1 MFFFSGL
8 FGDVEQISHFDS
20 YHPVGSTGE
29 IIFLGAVVEIGEAIV
44 IASFYLEMAD
54 FGAQFYTE
62 AGRYTIIELV
72 FHIHVMLFGGKV
84 GIVFPRTALCCSAFA
99 AAVSAAP
106 VTTQGTGVGKH
117 GDVTV
122 AVTFDSGKIKD
133 IKIVKQQENPV
144 LAAKVFTDL
153 KQHVIDTNSVQLD
166 AISGATFS
174 SKGFLDAVADAAKK
188 AGVTLSKA
196 DKKAIKKAVKA
207 LPKESSY
214 DVVVI
219 GAGGAGF
226 SAAIEAKNAGANVVL
241 LEKMPAVGGNSL
253 ISGAEMNAA
262 KNWVQPKLGINDDS
276 PELHAEDTYKGGDM
290 KGDMNVIKVM
300 THNALDAAKWCRDY
314 LGVRFEDDN
323 LFFFGGHSRK
333 RALIPVGHTGT
344 EFITKFQAKA
354 DELGIPVITN
364 MKAEELIKDKSG
376 RVVGVKATMNGASYT
391 FNAKGGVVL
400 ATGGFGANPE
410 MVKKYNPKI
419 DERFKTTDA
428 PGTTGEALYM
438 AERAGAQLVNMGYI
452 QTYPICDP
460 ISGVIELIA
469 DARFDGAIMLNQEGK
484 RFVEELQ
491 RRDVL
496 SEAIL
501 KQTGGYCWVL
511 WNDKIGSISNTV
523 KEHPTEYEAFTK
535 QGIMATCD
543 DLKCVADFTKIPFD
557 SLKGTVNRVSS
568 MTGKG
573 NDKDFNHRSGLV
585 DMTQGKYYVIKAVPS
600 VHHTMGGVRINEK
613 AQALTA
619 EGKAIPGL
627 WAAGEVT
634 GVTHGTNRLGGNAY
648 TDIIVF
654 GRIAGKAA
662 AEAAK

>member
-1 MFFFSGL
+1 MKSTMIKSAVAMVFA
-8 FGDVEQISHFDS
+8 
-20 YHPVGSTGE
+20 VG
-29 IIFLGAVVEIGEAIV
+29 
-44 IASFYLEMAD
+44 
-54 FGAQFYTE
+54 
-62 AGRYTIIELV
+62 
-72 FHIHVMLFGGKV
+72 
-84 GIVFPRTALCCSAFA
+84 FA
-99 AAVSAAP
+99 AASMAAP
-106 VTTQGTGVGKH
+106 VTAEGTGVGKH
-117 GDVTV
+117 GDITV
-122 AVTFDSGKIKD
+122 AVTFDAGKIQD
-133 IKIVKQQENPV
+133 IKIVKNAENPI
-144 LAAKVFTDL
+144 LAKKVFTDL
-153 KQHVIDTNSVQLD
+153 KDQVVALSSTDVDLV
-166 AISGATFS
+166 SGATFS
-174 SKGFLDAVADAAKK
+174 AKGFIDAVNDAAKK
-188 AGVTLSKA
+188 AGVTLAKA
-196 DKKAIKKAVKA
+196 DKKALKKAA
-207 LPKESSY
+207 RELPKTSNY

-226 SAAIEAKNAGANVVL
+226 SAAITARNAGANVVL

-253 ISGAEMNAA
+253 ISGAEMNVA

-276 PELHAEDTYKGGDM
+276 PELHAQDTFKGGDG
-290 KGDMNVIKVM
+290 KGDMKVINVM
-300 THNALDAAKWCRDY
+300 THQALDAAKWCRDY

-344 EFITKFQAKA
+344 EFIAKFQAKA

-364 MKAEELIKDKSG
+364 MKAEELIKNKDG
-376 RVVGVKATMNGASYT
+376 RVVGVKATMDGSEYT

-460 ISGVIELIA
+460 LSGAIELIA

-501 KQTGGYCWVL
+501 NQTGQYCWVL
-511 WNDKIGSISNTV
+511 WNDNIGKISNTV
-523 KEHPTEYEAFTK
+523 KAHANEYEAFTK
-535 QGIMATCD
+535 QGIMTTCD
-543 DLKCVADFTKIPFD
+543 DLKCIADFTKIPFD
-557 SLKGTVNRVSS
+557 QLRKTVKRVSD
-568 MTGKG
+568 MAGKG

-585 DMTQGKYYVIKAVPS
+585 DMQQGKYYVIKAVPS
-600 VHHTMGGVRINEK
+600 THHTMGGVRINEK
-613 AQALTA
+613 AEALTA
-619 EGKAIPGL
+619 EGKVIPGL

-654 GRIAGKAA
+654 GRIAGEAAAKAA
-662 AEAAK
+662 K

>member
-1 MFFFSGL
+1 MK
-8 FGDVEQISHFDS
+8 
-20 YHPVGSTGE
+20 STM
-29 IIFLGAVVEIGEAIV
+29 IKSAVAMVFA
-44 IASFYLEMAD
+44 
-54 FGAQFYTE
+54 
-62 AGRYTIIELV
+62 AG
-72 FHIHVMLFGGKV
+72 
-84 GIVFPRTALCCSAFA
+84 FA
-99 AAVSAAP
+99 AASMAAP
-106 VTTQGTGVGKH
+106 VTAEGTGVGKH
-117 GDVTV
+117 GDITV
-122 AVTFDSGKIKD
+122 AVTFDAGKILD
-133 IKIVKQQENPV
+133 IKIVKNAENPI
-144 LAAKVFTDL
+144 LAKKVFTDL
-153 KQHVIDTNSVQLD
+153 KDQVVALSSTDVDLV
-166 AISGATFS
+166 SGATFS
-174 SKGFLDAVADAAKK
+174 AKGFIDAVNDAAKK
-188 AGVTLSKA
+188 AGVTLAKA
-196 DKKAIKKAVKA
+196 DKKALKKAARK
-207 LPKESSY
+207 LPKTSNY

-226 SAAIEAKNAGANVVL
+226 SAAITAKNAGANVVL

-253 ISGAEMNAA
+253 ISGAEMNVA

-276 PELHAEDTYKGGDM
+276 PELHAQDTFKGGDG
-290 KGDMNVIKVM
+290 KGDMKVINVM
-300 THNALDAAKWCRDY
+300 THHALDAAKWCRDY

-344 EFITKFQAKA
+344 EFIAKFQAKA

-364 MKAEELIKDKSG
+364 MKAEELIKNKDG
-376 RVVGVKATMNGASYT
+376 RVVGVKATMDGSEYT

-438 AERAGAQLVNMGYI
+438 AERAGAELVNMGYI

-460 ISGVIELIA
+460 ISGAIELIA

-501 KQTGGYCWVL
+501 NQTGQYCWVL
-511 WNDKIGSISNTV
+511 WNDNIGKISNTV
-523 KEHPTEYEAFTK
+523 KAHANEYEAFTK
-535 QGIMATCD
+535 QGIMTTCD
-543 DLKCVADFTKIPFD
+543 DLKCIADFTKIPFD
-557 SLKGTVNRVSS
+557 QLQKTVKRVSD
-568 MTGKG
+568 MAGKG
-573 NDKDFNHRSGLV
+573 NDKDFNHRAGLM
-585 DMTQGKYYVIKAVPS
+585 DMQQGKYYVIKAVPS
-600 VHHTMGGVRINEK
+600 THHTMGGVRINEK
-613 AQALTA
+613 AEALTA
-619 EGKAIPGL
+619 EGKVIPGL

-654 GRIAGKAA
+654 GRIAGEAAAKAA
-662 AEAAK
+662 K

>member
-1 MFFFSGL
+1 MHFSRALIAGL
-8 FGDVEQISHFDS
+8 V
-20 YHPVGSTGE
+20 
-29 IIFLGAVVEIGEAIV
+29 
-44 IASFYLEMAD
+44 
-54 FGAQFYTE
+54 
-62 AGRYTIIELV
+62 
-72 FHIHVMLFGGKV
+72 
-84 GIVFPRTALCCSAFA
+84 CSVFA

-196 DKKAIKKAVKA
+196 DKKAIKKVVKT
-207 LPKESSY
+207 LPKESTY

-333 RALIPVGHTGT
+333 RALSPVGHTGT

>member
-1 MFFFSGL
+1 MK
-8 FGDVEQISHFDS
+8 
-20 YHPVGSTGE
+20 STM
-29 IIFLGAVVEIGEAIV
+29 IKSAVTMVFA
-44 IASFYLEMAD
+44 
-54 FGAQFYTE
+54 
-62 AGRYTIIELV
+62 AG
-72 FHIHVMLFGGKV
+72 
-84 GIVFPRTALCCSAFA
+84 FA
-99 AAVSAAP
+99 AASMAAP
-106 VTTQGTGVGKH
+106 VTAQGTGVGKH
-117 GDVTV
+117 GDITV
-122 AVTFDSGKIKD
+122 AVTFDAGKIQD
-133 IKIVKQQENPV
+133 IKIVKNAENPI
-144 LAAKVFTDL
+144 LAKKVFTDL
-153 KQHVIDTNSVQLD
+153 KDQVVALSSTDVDLV
-166 AISGATFS
+166 SGATFS
-174 SKGFLDAVADAAKK
+174 AKGFIDAVNDAAKK
-188 AGVTLSKA
+188 AGVTLAKA
-196 DKKAIKKAVKA
+196 DKKALKKAA
-207 LPKESSY
+207 RELPKTSNY

-226 SAAIEAKNAGANVVL
+226 SAAITAKNAGANVVL

-276 PELHAEDTYKGGDM
+276 PELHAQDTFKGGDG
-290 KGDMNVIKVM
+290 KGDMKVINVM
-300 THNALDAAKWCRDY
+300 THEALDAAKWCRDY

-344 EFITKFQAKA
+344 EFIAKFQAKA

-364 MKAEELIKDKSG
+364 MKAEELIKDKDG
-376 RVVGVKATMNGASYT
+376 RVVGVKATMDGSEYT

-428 PGTTGEALYM
+428 PGSTGEALYM

-460 ISGVIELIA
+460 ISGAIELIA

-501 KQTGGYCWVL
+501 NQTGRYCWVL
-511 WNDKIGSISNTV
+511 WNDNIGKISNTV
-523 KEHPTEYEAFTK
+523 KAHANEYEAFTK
-535 QGIMATCD
+535 QGVMATCD
-543 DLKCVADFTKIPFD
+543 DLKCIADFTKIPFD
-557 SLKGTVNRVSS
+557 QLQKTVKRVSD
-568 MTGKG
+568 MAGKG
-573 NDKDFNHRSGLV
+573 NDKDFNHRAGLM
-585 DMTQGKYYVIKAVPS
+585 DMQQGKYYVIKAVPS
-600 VHHTMGGVRINEK
+600 THHTMGGVRINEK
-613 AQALTA
+613 AEALTA

-654 GRIAGKAA
+654 GRIAGEAAAKAA
-662 AEAAK
+662 K

>member
-1 MFFFSGL
+1 MHFSRALIAGL
-8 FGDVEQISHFDS
+8 V
-20 YHPVGSTGE
+20 
-29 IIFLGAVVEIGEAIV
+29 
-44 IASFYLEMAD
+44 
-54 FGAQFYTE
+54 
-62 AGRYTIIELV
+62 
-72 FHIHVMLFGGKV
+72 
-84 GIVFPRTALCCSAFA
+84 CSVFA

-196 DKKAIKKAVKA
+196 DKKAIKKVVKT
-207 LPKESSY
+207 LPKESTY

-613 AQALTA
+613 AQALTD

>member
-1 MFFFSGL
+1 
-8 FGDVEQISHFDS
+8 
-20 YHPVGSTGE
+20 
-29 IIFLGAVVEIGEAIV
+29 
-44 IASFYLEMAD
+44 
-54 FGAQFYTE
+54 
-62 AGRYTIIELV
+62 
-72 FHIHVMLFGGKV
+72 MLF
-84 GIVFPRTALCCSAFA
+84 RQTLLA
-99 AAVSAAP
+99 AAVGLMSAAAVAAP

-117 GDVTV
+117 GDMTV
-122 AVTFDSGKIKD
+122 AVTFDNGRIQA
-133 IKIVKQQENPV
+133 IEIVKEAENPV
-144 LAAKVFTDL
+144 LAKKVYTDL
-153 KQHVIDTNSVQLD
+153 KAAVIASNSADLD

-174 SKGFLDAVADAAKK
+174 SKGFLDAVKDAAKK

-196 DKKAIKKAVKA
+196 DAKAIKKVVKNIPAV
-207 LPKESSY
+207 SNY

-262 KNWVQPKLGINDDS
+262 RNWVQPKLGILDDS
-276 PELHAEDTYKGGDM
+276 AERHAADTFMGGDKKGDM
-290 KGDMNVIKVM
+290 KVINVM
-300 THNALDAAKWCRDY
+300 TANALDAAKWCRDY

-344 EFITKFQAKA
+344 EFIAKFQAKA
-354 DELGIPVITN
+354 DELGIPVITD
-364 MKAEELIKDKSG
+364 MKAEELIKDKTG
-376 RVVGVKATMNGASYT
+376 RVVGVKATSHGATYT

-400 ATGGFGANPE
+400 ATGGFGANKA

-438 AERAGAQLVNMGYI
+438 AKRAGAQLVNMGYI

-469 DARFDGAIMLNQEGK
+469 DSRFDGAIMLNQEGK
-484 RFVEELQ
+484 RFVEELE

-501 KQTGGYCWVL
+501 KQTGNYCWVL
-511 WNDKIGSISNTV
+511 WNDNIGKISNTV

-535 QGIMATCD
+535 QGIMATCP
-543 DLKCVADFTKIPFD
+543 DLKCIADFTKMP
-557 SLKGTVNRVSS
+557 LKQLESTVKRVSS
-568 MTGKG
+568 MAGKG
-573 NDKDFNHRSGLV
+573 NDKDFHHRGGLM
-585 DMTQGKYYVIKAVPS
+585 DMSEGQYYVIKAVPS
-600 VHHTMGGVRINEK
+600 THHTMGGVRINEK

-619 EGKAIPGL
+619 KGQVIPGL

-654 GRIAGKAA
+654 GRIAGEAA
-662 AEAAK
+662 AFEAAARSAK

>member
-1 MFFFSGL
+1 MQFSRALIAGL
-8 FGDVEQISHFDS
+8 
-20 YHPVGSTGE
+20 
-29 IIFLGAVVEIGEAIV
+29 A
-44 IASFYLEMAD
+44 
-54 FGAQFYTE
+54 
-62 AGRYTIIELV
+62 
-72 FHIHVMLFGGKV
+72 
-84 GIVFPRTALCCSAFA
+84 CSAFA

-619 EGKAIPGL
+619 EGKVIPGL

>member
-1 MFFFSGL
+1 MQFSRALIAGL
-8 FGDVEQISHFDS
+8 V
-20 YHPVGSTGE
+20 
-29 IIFLGAVVEIGEAIV
+29 
-44 IASFYLEMAD
+44 
-54 FGAQFYTE
+54 
-62 AGRYTIIELV
+62 
-72 FHIHVMLFGGKV
+72 
-84 GIVFPRTALCCSAFA
+84 CSAFA

-262 KNWVQPKLGINDDS
+262 KNWVQPQLGINDDS

>member
-1 MFFFSGL
+1 MKSTMIKSAVAMVFA
-8 FGDVEQISHFDS
+8 
-20 YHPVGSTGE
+20 VG
-29 IIFLGAVVEIGEAIV
+29 
-44 IASFYLEMAD
+44 
-54 FGAQFYTE
+54 
-62 AGRYTIIELV
+62 
-72 FHIHVMLFGGKV
+72 
-84 GIVFPRTALCCSAFA
+84 FA
-99 AAVSAAP
+99 AASMAAP
-106 VTTQGTGVGKH
+106 VTAEGTGVGKH
-117 GDVTV
+117 GDITV
-122 AVTFDSGKIKD
+122 AVTFDAGKIQD
-133 IKIVKQQENPV
+133 IKIVKNAENPI
-144 LAAKVFTDL
+144 LAKKVFTDL
-153 KQHVIDTNSVQLD
+153 KDQVVALSSTDVDL
-166 AISGATFS
+166 ISGATFS
-174 SKGFLDAVADAAKK
+174 AKGFIDAVNDAAKK
-188 AGVTLSKA
+188 AGVTLAKA
-196 DKKAIKKAVKA
+196 DKKALKKAA
-207 LPKESSY
+207 RELPKTSNY

-226 SAAIEAKNAGANVVL
+226 SAAITARNAGANVVL

-253 ISGAEMNAA
+253 ISGAEMNVA

-276 PELHAEDTYKGGDM
+276 PELHAQDTFKGGDG
-290 KGDMNVIKVM
+290 KGDMKVINVM
-300 THNALDAAKWCRDY
+300 THEALDAAKWCRDY

-344 EFITKFQAKA
+344 EFIAKFQAKA

-364 MKAEELIKDKSG
+364 MKAEELIKDKDG
-376 RVVGVKATMNGASYT
+376 RVVGVKATMDGSEYT

-460 ISGVIELIA
+460 LSGAIELIA

-501 KQTGGYCWVL
+501 NQTGQYCWVL
-511 WNDKIGSISNTV
+511 WNDNIGKISNTV
-523 KEHPTEYEAFTK
+523 KAHANEYEAFTK
-535 QGIMATCD
+535 QGIMTTCD
-543 DLKCVADFTKIPFD
+543 DLKCIADFTKIPFD
-557 SLKGTVNRVSS
+557 QLRKTVKRVSD
-568 MTGKG
+568 MAGKG

-585 DMTQGKYYVIKAVPS
+585 DMQQGKYYVIKAVPS
-600 VHHTMGGVRINEK
+600 THHTMGGVRINEK
-613 AQALTA
+613 AEALTA
-619 EGKAIPGL
+619 EGKVIPGL

-654 GRIAGKAA
+654 GRIAGEAAAKAA
-662 AEAAK
+662 K

>member
-1 MFFFSGL
+1 MKSTMIKSAVAMVFA
-8 FGDVEQISHFDS
+8 
-20 YHPVGSTGE
+20 VG
-29 IIFLGAVVEIGEAIV
+29 
-44 IASFYLEMAD
+44 
-54 FGAQFYTE
+54 
-62 AGRYTIIELV
+62 
-72 FHIHVMLFGGKV
+72 
-84 GIVFPRTALCCSAFA
+84 FA
-99 AAVSAAP
+99 AASMAAP
-106 VTTQGTGVGKH
+106 VTAEGTGVGKH
-117 GDVTV
+117 GDITV
-122 AVTFDSGKIKD
+122 AVTFDAGKIQD
-133 IKIVKQQENPV
+133 IKIVKNAENPI
-144 LAAKVFTDL
+144 LAKKVFTDL
-153 KQHVIDTNSVQLD
+153 KDQVVALSSTDVDLV
-166 AISGATFS
+166 SGATFS
-174 SKGFLDAVADAAKK
+174 AKGFIDAVNDAAKK
-188 AGVTLSKA
+188 AGVTLAKA
-196 DKKAIKKAVKA
+196 DKKALKKAA
-207 LPKESSY
+207 RELPKTSNY

-226 SAAIEAKNAGANVVL
+226 SAAITAKNAGANVVL

-253 ISGAEMNAA
+253 ISGAEMNVA

-276 PELHAEDTYKGGDM
+276 PELHAQDTFKGGDG
-290 KGDMNVIKVM
+290 KGDMKVINVM
-300 THNALDAAKWCRDY
+300 THEALDAAKWCRDY

-344 EFITKFQAKA
+344 EFIAKFQAKA

-364 MKAEELIKDKSG
+364 MKAEELIKNKDG
-376 RVVGVKATMNGASYT
+376 RVVGVKATMDGSEYT

-428 PGTTGEALYM
+428 PGSTGEALYM
-438 AERAGAQLVNMGYI
+438 AERAGAELVNMGYI

-460 ISGVIELIA
+460 LSGAIELIA

-501 KQTGGYCWVL
+501 NQTGRYCWVL

-523 KEHPTEYEAFTK
+523 KAHANEYEAFTK
-535 QGIMATCD
+535 QGIMTTCD
-543 DLKCVADFTKIPFD
+543 DLKCIADFTKIPFD
-557 SLKGTVNRVSS
+557 QLQKTVKRVSD
-568 MTGKG
+568 MAGKG
-573 NDKDFNHRSGLV
+573 NDKDFNHRAGLM
-585 DMTQGKYYVIKAVPS
+585 DMQQGKYYVIKAVPS
-600 VHHTMGGVRINEK
+600 THHTMGGVRINEK
-613 AQALTA
+613 AEALTA
-619 EGKAIPGL
+619 EGKVIPGL

-654 GRIAGKAA
+654 GRIAGEAAAKAA
-662 AEAAK
+662 K

>member
-1 MFFFSGL
+1 MK
-8 FGDVEQISHFDS
+8 
-20 YHPVGSTGE
+20 STM
-29 IIFLGAVVEIGEAIV
+29 IKSAVAMVFA
-44 IASFYLEMAD
+44 
-54 FGAQFYTE
+54 
-62 AGRYTIIELV
+62 AG
-72 FHIHVMLFGGKV
+72 
-84 GIVFPRTALCCSAFA
+84 FA
-99 AAVSAAP
+99 AASMAAP
-106 VTTQGTGVGKH
+106 VTAEGTGVGKH
-117 GDVTV
+117 GDITV
-122 AVTFDSGKIKD
+122 AVTFDAGKIQD
-133 IKIVKQQENPV
+133 IKIVKNAENPI
-144 LAAKVFTDL
+144 LAKKVFTDL
-153 KQHVIDTNSVQLD
+153 KDQVVALSSTDVDLV
-166 AISGATFS
+166 SGATFS
-174 SKGFLDAVADAAKK
+174 AKGFIDAVNDAAKK
-188 AGVTLSKA
+188 AGVTLAKA
-196 DKKAIKKAVKA
+196 DKKALKKAA
-207 LPKESSY
+207 RELPKTSNY

-226 SAAIEAKNAGANVVL
+226 SAAITAKNAGANVVL

-253 ISGAEMNAA
+253 ISGAEMNVA

-276 PELHAEDTYKGGDM
+276 PELHAQDTFKGGDG
-290 KGDMNVIKVM
+290 KGDMKVINVM
-300 THNALDAAKWCRDY
+300 THEALDAAKWCRDY

-344 EFITKFQAKA
+344 EFIAKFQAKA

-364 MKAEELIKDKSG
+364 MKAEELIKDKDG
-376 RVVGVKATMNGASYT
+376 RVVGVKATMDGSEYT

-428 PGTTGEALYM
+428 PGSTGEALYM
-438 AERAGAQLVNMGYI
+438 AERAGAELVNMGYI

-460 ISGVIELIA
+460 ISGAIELIA

-501 KQTGGYCWVL
+501 NQTGRYCWVL

-523 KEHPTEYEAFTK
+523 KAHANEYEAFTK
-535 QGIMATCD
+535 QGVMTTCD
-543 DLKCVADFTKIPFD
+543 DLKCIADFTKIPFD
-557 SLKGTVNRVSS
+557 QLQKTVKRVSD
-568 MTGKG
+568 MAGKG

-585 DMTQGKYYVIKAVPS
+585 DMQQGKYYVIKAVPS
-600 VHHTMGGVRINEK
+600 THHTMGGVRINEK
-613 AQALTA
+613 AEALTA
-619 EGKAIPGL
+619 EGKVIPGL

-654 GRIAGKAA
+654 GRIAGEAAAKAA
-662 AEAAK
+662 K

>member
-1 MFFFSGL
+1 MFKKTLLSAAALLAAGTL
-8 FGDVEQISHFDS
+8 S
-20 YHPVGSTGE
+20 
-29 IIFLGAVVEIGEAIV
+29 
-44 IASFYLEMAD
+44 AS
-54 FGAQFYTE
+54 
-62 AGRYTIIELV
+62 V
-72 FHIHVMLFGGKV
+72 
-84 GIVFPRTALCCSAFA
+84 FA
-99 AAVSAAP
+99 AP
-106 VTTQGTGVGKH
+106 TTVEGTGVGKH
-117 GDVTV
+117 GDITV
-122 AVTFDSGKIKD
+122 AVTFDAGKIQD
-133 IKIVKQQENPV
+133 IKIVKNAENPI
-144 LAAKVFTDL
+144 LAKKVFTDL
-153 KQHVIDTNSVQLD
+153 KDQVVALSSTDVDLV
-166 AISGATFS
+166 SGATFS
-174 SKGFLDAVADAAKK
+174 AKGFIDAVNDAAKK
-188 AGVTLSKA
+188 AGVTLAKA
-196 DKKAIKKAVKA
+196 DKKALKKAA
-207 LPKESSY
+207 RELPKTSNY

-226 SAAIEAKNAGANVVL
+226 SAAITARNAGANVVL

-253 ISGAEMNAA
+253 ISGAEMNVA

-276 PELHAEDTYKGGDM
+276 PELHAQDTFKGGDG
-290 KGDMNVIKVM
+290 KGDMKVINVM
-300 THNALDAAKWCRDY
+300 THQALDAAKWCRDY

-344 EFITKFQAKA
+344 EFIAKFQAKA

-364 MKAEELIKDKSG
+364 MKAEELIKNKDG
-376 RVVGVKATMNGASYT
+376 RVVGVKATMDGSEYT

-428 PGTTGEALYM
+428 PGSTGEALYM
-438 AERAGAQLVNMGYI
+438 AERAGAELVNMGYI

-460 ISGVIELIA
+460 LSGAIELIA

-501 KQTGGYCWVL
+501 NQTGQYCWVL
-511 WNDKIGSISNTV
+511 WNDNIGKISNTV
-523 KEHPTEYEAFTK
+523 KAHANEYEAFTK
-535 QGIMATCD
+535 QGVMATCD
-543 DLKCVADFTKIPFD
+543 DLKCIADFTKIPFD
-557 SLKGTVNRVSS
+557 QLQKTVKRVSD
-568 MTGKG
+568 MAGKG
-573 NDKDFNHRSGLV
+573 NDKDFNHRAGLM
-585 DMTQGKYYVIKAVPS
+585 DMQQGKYYVIKAVPS
-600 VHHTMGGVRINEK
+600 THHTMGGVRINEK
-613 AQALTA
+613 AEALTA
-619 EGKAIPGL
+619 EGKVIPGL

-654 GRIAGKAA
+654 GRIAGEAAAKAA
-662 AEAAK
+662 K

>member
-1 MFFFSGL
+1 MK
-8 FGDVEQISHFDS
+8 
-20 YHPVGSTGE
+20 STM
-29 IIFLGAVVEIGEAIV
+29 IKSAVAMVFA
-44 IASFYLEMAD
+44 
-54 FGAQFYTE
+54 
-62 AGRYTIIELV
+62 AG
-72 FHIHVMLFGGKV
+72 
-84 GIVFPRTALCCSAFA
+84 FA
-99 AAVSAAP
+99 AASMASP
-106 VTTQGTGVGKH
+106 VTAEGTGVGKH
-117 GDVTV
+117 GDITV
-122 AVTFDSGKIKD
+122 AVTFDAGKIQD
-133 IKIVKQQENPV
+133 IKIVKNAENPI
-144 LAAKVFTDL
+144 LAKKVFTDL
-153 KQHVIDTNSVQLD
+153 KDQVVALSSTDVDL
-166 AISGATFS
+166 ISGATFS
-174 SKGFLDAVADAAKK
+174 AKGFIDAVNDAAKK
-188 AGVTLSKA
+188 AGVTLAKA
-196 DKKAIKKAVKA
+196 DKKALKKAA
-207 LPKESSY
+207 RELPKTSNY

-226 SAAIEAKNAGANVVL
+226 SAAITARNAGANVVL

-253 ISGAEMNAA
+253 ISGAEMNVAR
-262 KNWVQPKLGINDDS
+262 NWVQPKLGINDDS
-276 PELHAEDTYKGGDM
+276 PELHAQDTFKGGDG
-290 KGDMNVIKVM
+290 KGDMKVINVM
-300 THNALDAAKWCRDY
+300 THEALDAAKWCRDY

-344 EFITKFQAKA
+344 EFIAKFQAKA

-364 MKAEELIKDKSG
+364 MKAEELIKDKDG
-376 RVVGVKATMNGASYT
+376 RVVGVKATMDGSEYT

-460 ISGVIELIA
+460 LSGAIELIA

-501 KQTGGYCWVL
+501 NQTGRYCWVL

-523 KEHPTEYEAFTK
+523 KAHANEYEAFTK
-535 QGIMATCD
+535 QGIMTTCD
-543 DLKCVADFTKIPFD
+543 DLKCIADFTKIPFD
-557 SLKGTVNRVSS
+557 QLQKTVKRVSD
-568 MTGKG
+568 MAGKG

-585 DMTQGKYYVIKAVPS
+585 DMQQGKYYVIKAVPS
-600 VHHTMGGVRINEK
+600 THHTMGGVRINEK
-613 AQALTA
+613 AEALTA
-619 EGKAIPGL
+619 EGKVIPGL

-654 GRIAGKAA
+654 GRIAGEAAAKAA
-662 AEAAK
+662 K

>member
-1 MFFFSGL
+1 
-8 FGDVEQISHFDS
+8 
-20 YHPVGSTGE
+20 
-29 IIFLGAVVEIGEAIV
+29 
-44 IASFYLEMAD
+44 
-54 FGAQFYTE
+54 
-62 AGRYTIIELV
+62 
-72 FHIHVMLFGGKV
+72 MLFRQTLLAATV
-84 GIVFPRTALCCSAFA
+84 GLMSA
-99 AAVSAAP
+99 AAVAAP

-117 GDVTV
+117 GDMTV
-122 AVTFDSGKIKD
+122 AVTFDNGRIQA
-133 IKIVKQQENPV
+133 IEIVKEAENPV
-144 LAAKVFTDL
+144 LAKKVYTDL
-153 KQHVIDTNSVQLD
+153 KAVVIASNSADLD

-174 SKGFLDAVADAAKK
+174 SKGFLDAVKDAAKK

-196 DKKAIKKAVKA
+196 DAKAIKKVVKNIPAV
-207 LPKESSY
+207 SNY

-262 KNWVQPKLGINDDS
+262 RNWVQPKLGILDDS
-276 PELHAEDTYKGGDM
+276 AELHAADTFKGGDK
-290 KGDMNVIKVM
+290 KGDMKVINVM
-300 THNALDAAKWCRDY
+300 TANALDAAKWCRDY

-344 EFITKFQAKA
+344 EFIAKFQAKA
-354 DELGIPVITN
+354 DELGIPVITD
-364 MKAEELIKDKSG
+364 MKAEELIKDKTG
-376 RVVGVKATMNGASYT
+376 RVVGVKATSHGATYT

-400 ATGGFGANPE
+400 ATGGFGANKA

-438 AERAGAQLVNMGYI
+438 AKRAGAQLVNMGYI

-469 DARFDGAIMLNQEGK
+469 DSRFDGAIMLNQEGK
-484 RFVEELQ
+484 RFVEELE

-501 KQTGGYCWVL
+501 KQTGNYCWVL
-511 WNDKIGSISNTV
+511 WNDNIGKISNTV

-535 QGIMATCD
+535 QGIMATCP
-543 DLKCVADFTKIPFD
+543 DLKCIADFTKMP
-557 SLKGTVNRVSS
+557 LKQLESTVKRVSS
-568 MTGKG
+568 MAGKG
-573 NDKDFNHRSGLV
+573 NDKDFHHRGGLM
-585 DMTQGKYYVIKAVPS
+585 DMSEGQYYVIKAVPS
-600 VHHTMGGVRINEK
+600 THHTMGGVRINEK

-619 EGKAIPGL
+619 KGQVIPGL

-654 GRIAGKAA
+654 GRIAGEAA
-662 AEAAK
+662 AFEAAARSAK

>member
-1 MFFFSGL
+1 MQFSRALIAGL
-8 FGDVEQISHFDS
+8 V
-20 YHPVGSTGE
+20 
-29 IIFLGAVVEIGEAIV
+29 
-44 IASFYLEMAD
+44 
-54 FGAQFYTE
+54 
-62 AGRYTIIELV
+62 
-72 FHIHVMLFGGKV
+72 
-84 GIVFPRTALCCSAFA
+84 CSAFA

-543 DLKCVADFTKIPFD
+543 DLKCVANFTKIPFD

>member
-1 MFFFSGL
+1 MKSTMIKSVVAMVFA
-8 FGDVEQISHFDS
+8 
-20 YHPVGSTGE
+20 VG
-29 IIFLGAVVEIGEAIV
+29 
-44 IASFYLEMAD
+44 
-54 FGAQFYTE
+54 
-62 AGRYTIIELV
+62 
-72 FHIHVMLFGGKV
+72 
-84 GIVFPRTALCCSAFA
+84 FA
-99 AAVSAAP
+99 AASMAAP
-106 VTTQGTGVGKH
+106 VTAEGTGVGKH
-117 GDVTV
+117 GDITV
-122 AVTFDSGKIKD
+122 AVTFDAGKIQD
-133 IKIVKQQENPV
+133 IKIVKNAENPI
-144 LAAKVFTDL
+144 LAKKVFTDL
-153 KQHVIDTNSVQLD
+153 KDQVVALSSTDVDLV
-166 AISGATFS
+166 SGATFS
-174 SKGFLDAVADAAKK
+174 AKGFIDAVNDAAKK
-188 AGVTLSKA
+188 AGVTLAKA
-196 DKKAIKKAVKA
+196 DKKALKKAA
-207 LPKESSY
+207 RELPKTSNY

-226 SAAIEAKNAGANVVL
+226 SAAITARNAGANVVL

-253 ISGAEMNAA
+253 ISGAEMNVA

-276 PELHAEDTYKGGDM
+276 PELHAQDTFKGGDG
-290 KGDMNVIKVM
+290 KGDMKVINVM
-300 THNALDAAKWCRDY
+300 THQALDAAKWCRDY

-344 EFITKFQAKA
+344 EFIAKFQAKA

-364 MKAEELIKDKSG
+364 MKAEELIKDKDG
-376 RVVGVKATMNGASYT
+376 RVVGVKATMDGSEYT

-428 PGTTGEALYM
+428 PGSTGEALYM
-438 AERAGAQLVNMGYI
+438 AERAGAELVNMGYI

-460 ISGVIELIA
+460 LSGAIELIA

-501 KQTGGYCWVL
+501 NQTGQYCWVL
-511 WNDKIGSISNTV
+511 WNDNIGKISNTV
-523 KEHPTEYEAFTK
+523 KAHANEYEAFTK
-535 QGIMATCD
+535 QGIMTTCD
-543 DLKCVADFTKIPFD
+543 DLKCIADFTKIPFD
-557 SLKGTVNRVSS
+557 QLQKTVKRVSD
-568 MTGKG
+568 MAGKG
-573 NDKDFNHRSGLV
+573 NDKDFNHRAGLM
-585 DMTQGKYYVIKAVPS
+585 DMQQGKYYVIKAVPS
-600 VHHTMGGVRINEK
+600 THHTMGGVRINEK
-613 AQALTA
+613 AEALTA
-619 EGKAIPGL
+619 EGKVIPGL

-654 GRIAGKAA
+654 GRIAGEAAAKAA
-662 AEAAK
+662 K

>member
-1 MFFFSGL
+1 
-8 FGDVEQISHFDS
+8 
-20 YHPVGSTGE
+20 
-29 IIFLGAVVEIGEAIV
+29 
-44 IASFYLEMAD
+44 
-54 FGAQFYTE
+54 
-62 AGRYTIIELV
+62 
-72 FHIHVMLFGGKV
+72 MLF
-84 GIVFPRTALCCSAFA
+84 RQTLLA
-99 AAVSAAP
+99 AAVGLMSAAAVAAP

-117 GDVTV
+117 GDMTV
-122 AVTFDSGKIKD
+122 AVTFDNGRIQA
-133 IKIVKQQENPV
+133 IEIVKEAENPV
-144 LAAKVFTDL
+144 LAKKVYTDL
-153 KQHVIDTNSVQLD
+153 KAAVIASNSADLD

-174 SKGFLDAVADAAKK
+174 SKGFLDAVKDAAKK

-196 DKKAIKKAVKA
+196 DAKAIKKVVKNIPAV
-207 LPKESSY
+207 SNY

-226 SAAIEAKNAGANVVL
+226 SAAIEAKNAGANIVL

-262 KNWVQPKLGINDDS
+262 RNWVQPKLGILDDS
-276 PELHAEDTYKGGDM
+276 AERHAADTFKGGDK
-290 KGDMNVIKVM
+290 KGDMKVINVM
-300 THNALDAAKWCRDY
+300 TANALDAAKWCRDY

-344 EFITKFQAKA
+344 EFIAKFQAKA
-354 DELGIPVITN
+354 DELGIPVITD
-364 MKAEELIKDKSG
+364 MKAEELIKDKTG
-376 RVVGVKATMNGASYT
+376 RVVGVKATSHGATYT

-400 ATGGFGANPE
+400 ATGGFGANKA

-438 AERAGAQLVNMGYI
+438 AKRAGAQLVNMGYI

-469 DARFDGAIMLNQEGK
+469 DSRFDGAIMLNQEGK
-484 RFVEELQ
+484 RFVEELE

-501 KQTGGYCWVL
+501 KQTGNYCWVL
-511 WNDKIGSISNTV
+511 WNDNIGKISNTV

-535 QGIMATCD
+535 QGIMATCP
-543 DLKCVADFTKIPFD
+543 DLKCIADFTKMP
-557 SLKGTVNRVSS
+557 LKQLESTVKRVSS
-568 MTGKG
+568 MAGKG
-573 NDKDFNHRSGLV
+573 NDKDFHHRGGLM
-585 DMTQGKYYVIKAVPS
+585 DMSEGQYYVIKAVPS
-600 VHHTMGGVRINEK
+600 THHTMGGVRINEK

-619 EGKAIPGL
+619 KGQVIPGL

-654 GRIAGKAA
+654 GRIAGEAA
-662 AEAAK
+662 AFEAAARSAK

>member
-1 MFFFSGL
+1 M
-8 FGDVEQISHFDS
+8 
-20 YHPVGSTGE
+20 
-29 IIFLGAVVEIGEAIV
+29 
-44 IASFYLEMAD
+44 
-54 FGAQFYTE
+54 QFKKT
-62 AGRYTIIELV
+62 L
-72 FHIHVMLFGGKV
+72 L
-84 GIVFPRTALCCSAFA
+84 SA
-99 AAVSAAP
+99 AAMLVAGTLSASLMAAP
-106 VTTQGTGVGKH
+106 VTTEGTGVGKH
-117 GDVTV
+117 GDITV
-122 AVTFDSGKIKD
+122 AVTFDNGKIQD
-133 IKIVKQQENPV
+133 IKVVKTAENPI
-144 LAAKVFTDL
+144 LAQKVFTEFKDEIVA
-153 KQHVIDTNSVQLD
+153 QNSTELD
-166 AISGATFS
+166 MISGATFS
-174 SKGFLDAVADAAKK
+174 SKGFVDAVNDAAKK
-188 AGVTLSKA
+188 AGVTLGKA
-196 DKKAIKKAVKA
+196 DKKALKKVARD
-207 LPKESSY
+207 LPKTSNY
-214 DVVVI
+214 DVVVV

-226 SAAIEAKNAGANVVL
+226 SAAITAKTAGANVVL

-253 ISGAEMNAA
+253 ISGAEMNVA

-276 PELHAEDTYKGGDM
+276 PELHATDTFKGGDG
-290 KGDMNVIKVM
+290 KGDMKVINVM
-300 THNALDAAKWCRDY
+300 THQALDAAKWCRDY
-314 LGVRFEDDN
+314 LGVQFEDDN

-344 EFITKFQAKA
+344 EFIAKFQAKA

-364 MKAEELIKDKSG
+364 MKAEELIKDKDG
-376 RVVGVKATMNGASYT
+376 RVVGVKATMDGAEYT

-438 AERAGAQLVNMGYI
+438 AERAGAELVNMGYI

-460 ISGVIELIA
+460 ISGAIELIA

-501 KQTGGYCWVL
+501 NQTGRYCWVL
-511 WNDKIGSISNTV
+511 WNDNIGKISNTV
-523 KEHPTEYEAFTK
+523 KAHANEYEAFTK

-543 DLKCVADFTKIPFD
+543 DLKCIADFTKIPFD
-557 SLKGTVNRVSS
+557 QLQATVKRVTD
-568 MTGKG
+568 MAGKG
-573 NDKDFNHRSGLV
+573 NDKDFKHRAGLM
-585 DMTQGKYYVIKAVPS
+585 DMSQGKYYVIKAVPS
-600 VHHTMGGVRINEK
+600 THHTMGGVRINEK
-613 AQALTA
+613 AEALTA
-619 EGKAIPGL
+619 EGKVIPGL

-654 GRIAGKAA
+654 GRIAGEAA
-662 AEAAK
+662 AQAAK

>member
-1 MFFFSGL
+1 MK
-8 FGDVEQISHFDS
+8 
-20 YHPVGSTGE
+20 STM
-29 IIFLGAVVEIGEAIV
+29 IKSAVAMV
-44 IASFYLEMAD
+44 
-54 FGAQFYTE
+54 
-62 AGRYTIIELV
+62 
-72 FHIHVMLFGGKV
+72 
-84 GIVFPRTALCCSAFA
+84 FA
-99 AAVSAAP
+99 AGFATASMAAP
-106 VTTQGTGVGKH
+106 VTAEGTGVGKH
-117 GDVTV
+117 GDITV
-122 AVTFDSGKIKD
+122 AVTFDAGKIQD
-133 IKIVKQQENPV
+133 IKIVKNAENPI
-144 LAAKVFTDL
+144 LAKKVFTDL
-153 KQHVIDTNSVQLD
+153 KDQVVALSSTDVDL
-166 AISGATFS
+166 ISGATFS
-174 SKGFLDAVADAAKK
+174 AKGFIDAVNDAAKK
-188 AGVTLSKA
+188 AGVTLAKA
-196 DKKAIKKAVKA
+196 DKKALKKAA
-207 LPKESSY
+207 RELPKTSNY

-226 SAAIEAKNAGANVVL
+226 SAAITARSAGANVVL

-253 ISGAEMNAA
+253 ISGAEMNVA

-276 PELHAEDTYKGGDM
+276 PELHAQDTFKGGDG
-290 KGDMNVIKVM
+290 KGDMKVINVM
-300 THNALDAAKWCRDY
+300 THEALDAAKWCRDY

-344 EFITKFQAKA
+344 EFIAKFQAKA

-364 MKAEELIKDKSG
+364 MKAEELIKNKDG
-376 RVVGVKATMNGASYT
+376 RVVGVKATMDGSEYT

-428 PGTTGEALYM
+428 PGSTGEALYM
-438 AERAGAQLVNMGYI
+438 AERAGAELVNMGYI

-460 ISGVIELIA
+460 LSGAIELIA

-501 KQTGGYCWVL
+501 NQTGQYCWVL
-511 WNDKIGSISNTV
+511 WNDNIGKISNTV
-523 KEHPTEYEAFTK
+523 KAHANEYEAFTK
-535 QGIMATCD
+535 QGIMTTCD
-543 DLKCVADFTKIPFD
+543 DLKCIADFTKIPFD
-557 SLKGTVNRVSS
+557 QLQKTVKRVSD
-568 MTGKG
+568 MAGKG
-573 NDKDFNHRSGLV
+573 NDKDFNHRAGLM
-585 DMTQGKYYVIKAVPS
+585 DMQQGKYYVIKAVPS
-600 VHHTMGGVRINEK
+600 THHTMGGVRINEK
-613 AQALTA
+613 AEALTA
-619 EGKAIPGL
+619 EGKVIPGL

-654 GRIAGKAA
+654 GRIAGEAAAKAA
-662 AEAAK
+662 K

>member
-1 MFFFSGL
+1 
-8 FGDVEQISHFDS
+8 
-20 YHPVGSTGE
+20 
-29 IIFLGAVVEIGEAIV
+29 
-44 IASFYLEMAD
+44 
-54 FGAQFYTE
+54 
-62 AGRYTIIELV
+62 
-72 FHIHVMLFGGKV
+72 
-84 GIVFPRTALCCSAFA
+84 
-99 AAVSAAP
+99 AAP
-106 VTTQGTGVGKH
+106 VTAEGTGVGKH
-117 GDVTV
+117 GDITV
-122 AVTFDSGKIKD
+122 AVTFDAGKIQD
-133 IKIVKQQENPV
+133 IKIVKNAENPI
-144 LAAKVFTDL
+144 LAKKVFTDL
-153 KQHVIDTNSVQLD
+153 KDQVVALSSTDVDLV
-166 AISGATFS
+166 SGATFS
-174 SKGFLDAVADAAKK
+174 AKGFIDAVNDAAKK
-188 AGVTLSKA
+188 AGVTLAKA
-196 DKKAIKKAVKA
+196 DKKALKKAA
-207 LPKESSY
+207 RELPKTSNY

-226 SAAIEAKNAGANVVL
+226 SAAITARNAGANVVL

-253 ISGAEMNAA
+253 ISGAEMNVA

-276 PELHAEDTYKGGDM
+276 PELHAQDTFKGGDG
-290 KGDMNVIKVM
+290 KGDMKVINVM
-300 THNALDAAKWCRDY
+300 THQALDAAKWCRDY

-344 EFITKFQAKA
+344 EFIAKFQAKA

-364 MKAEELIKDKSG
+364 MKAEELIKDKDG
-376 RVVGVKATMNGASYT
+376 RVVGVKATMDGSEYT

-460 ISGVIELIA
+460 LSGAIELIA

-501 KQTGGYCWVL
+501 NQTGRYCWVL
-511 WNDKIGSISNTV
+511 WNDNIGKISNTV
-523 KEHPTEYEAFTK
+523 KAHANEYEAFTK
-535 QGIMATCD
+535 QGIMTTCD
-543 DLKCVADFTKIPFD
+543 DLKCIADFTKIPFD
-557 SLKGTVNRVSS
+557 QLQKTVKRVSD
-568 MTGKG
+568 MAGKG
-573 NDKDFNHRSGLV
+573 NDKDFNHRAGLM
-585 DMTQGKYYVIKAVPS
+585 DMQQGKYYVIKAVPS
-600 VHHTMGGVRINEK
+600 THHTMGGVRINEK
-613 AQALTA
+613 AEALTA
-619 EGKAIPGL
+619 EGKVIPGL

-654 GRIAGKAA
+654 GRIAGEAAAKAA
-662 AEAAK
+662 K

>member
-1 MFFFSGL
+1 MHFSRALIAGL
-8 FGDVEQISHFDS
+8 V
-20 YHPVGSTGE
+20 
-29 IIFLGAVVEIGEAIV
+29 
-44 IASFYLEMAD
+44 
-54 FGAQFYTE
+54 
-62 AGRYTIIELV
+62 
-72 FHIHVMLFGGKV
+72 
-84 GIVFPRTALCCSAFA
+84 CSAFA

-166 AISGATFS
+166 TISGATFS

-196 DKKAIKKAVKA
+196 DKKAIKKVVKT
-207 LPKESSY
+207 LPKESTY

-543 DLKCVADFTKIPFD
+543 DLKCVADFTKIPFN

>member
-1 MFFFSGL
+1 MKSTMIKSAVAMVFA
-8 FGDVEQISHFDS
+8 
-20 YHPVGSTGE
+20 VG
-29 IIFLGAVVEIGEAIV
+29 
-44 IASFYLEMAD
+44 
-54 FGAQFYTE
+54 
-62 AGRYTIIELV
+62 
-72 FHIHVMLFGGKV
+72 
-84 GIVFPRTALCCSAFA
+84 FA
-99 AAVSAAP
+99 AASMAAP
-106 VTTQGTGVGKH
+106 VTAEGTGVGKH
-117 GDVTV
+117 GDITV
-122 AVTFDSGKIKD
+122 AVTFDAGKIQD
-133 IKIVKQQENPV
+133 IKIVKNAENPI
-144 LAAKVFTDL
+144 LAKKVFTDL
-153 KQHVIDTNSVQLD
+153 KDQVVALSSTDVDL
-166 AISGATFS
+166 ISGATFS
-174 SKGFLDAVADAAKK
+174 AKGFIDAVNDAAKK
-188 AGVTLSKA
+188 AGVTLAKA
-196 DKKAIKKAVKA
+196 DKKALKKAA
-207 LPKESSY
+207 RELPKTSNY

-226 SAAIEAKNAGANVVL
+226 SAAITARNAGANVVL

-253 ISGAEMNAA
+253 ISGAEMNVA

-276 PELHAEDTYKGGDM
+276 PELHAQDTFKGGDG
-290 KGDMNVIKVM
+290 KGDMKVINVM
-300 THNALDAAKWCRDY
+300 THEALDAAKWCRDY

-344 EFITKFQAKA
+344 EFIAKFQAKA

-364 MKAEELIKDKSG
+364 MKAEELIKNKDG
-376 RVVGVKATMNGASYT
+376 RVVGVKATMDGSEYT

-438 AERAGAQLVNMGYI
+438 AERAGAELVNMGYI

-460 ISGVIELIA
+460 LSGAIELIA

-501 KQTGGYCWVL
+501 NQTGQYCWVL
-511 WNDKIGSISNTV
+511 WNDNIGKISNTV
-523 KEHPTEYEAFTK
+523 KAHANEYEAFTK
-535 QGIMATCD
+535 QGIMTTCD
-543 DLKCVADFTKIPFD
+543 DLKCIADFTKIPFD
-557 SLKGTVNRVSS
+557 QLQKTVKRVSD
-568 MTGKG
+568 MAGKG
-573 NDKDFNHRSGLV
+573 NDKDFNHRAGLM
-585 DMTQGKYYVIKAVPS
+585 DMQQGKYYVIKAVPS
-600 VHHTMGGVRINEK
+600 THHTMGGVRINEK
-613 AQALTA
+613 AEALTA
-619 EGKAIPGL
+619 EGKVIPGL

-654 GRIAGKAA
+654 GRIAGEAAAKAA
-662 AEAAK
+662 K

>member
-1 MFFFSGL
+1 MFKKTLLS
-8 FGDVEQISHFDS
+8 
-20 YHPVGSTGE
+20 
-29 IIFLGAVVEIGEAIV
+29 
-44 IASFYLEMAD
+44 
-54 FGAQFYTE
+54 
-62 AGRYTIIELV
+62 
-72 FHIHVMLFGGKV
+72 
-84 GIVFPRTALCCSAFA
+84 A
-99 AAVSAAP
+99 AALLAAGTLSASVFAAP
-106 VTTQGTGVGKH
+106 VTAEGTGVGKH
-117 GDVTV
+117 GDITV
-122 AVTFDSGKIKD
+122 AVTFDAGKIQD
-133 IKIVKQQENPV
+133 IKIVKNAENPI
-144 LAAKVFTDL
+144 LAKKVFTDL
-153 KQHVIDTNSVQLD
+153 KDQVVALSSTDVDLV
-166 AISGATFS
+166 SGATFS
-174 SKGFLDAVADAAKK
+174 AKGFIDAVNDAAKK
-188 AGVTLSKA
+188 AGVTLAKA
-196 DKKAIKKAVKA
+196 DKKALKKAVRE
-207 LPKESSY
+207 LPKTSNY

-226 SAAIEAKNAGANVVL
+226 SAAITARNAGANVVL

-253 ISGAEMNAA
+253 ISGAEMNVA

-276 PELHAEDTYKGGDM
+276 PELHAQDRFKGGDG
-290 KGDMNVIKVM
+290 KGDMKVINVM
-300 THNALDAAKWCRDY
+300 THEALDAAKWCRDY

-344 EFITKFQAKA
+344 EFIAKFQAKA

-364 MKAEELIKDKSG
+364 MKAEELIKNKDG
-376 RVVGVKATMNGASYT
+376 RVVGVKATMDGSEYT

-428 PGTTGEALYM
+428 PGSTGEALYM
-438 AERAGAQLVNMGYI
+438 AERAGAELVNMGYI

-460 ISGVIELIA
+460 LSGAIELIA

-501 KQTGGYCWVL
+501 NQTGQYCWVL
-511 WNDKIGSISNTV
+511 WNDNIGKISNTV
-523 KEHPTEYEAFTK
+523 KAHANEYEAFTK
-535 QGIMATCD
+535 QGVMTTCD
-543 DLKCVADFTKIPFD
+543 DLKCIADFTKIPFD
-557 SLKGTVNRVSS
+557 QLQKTVKRVSD

-573 NDKDFNHRSGLV
+573 NDKDFNHRAGLM
-585 DMTQGKYYVIKAVPS
+585 DMQQGKYYVIKAVPS
-600 VHHTMGGVRINEK
+600 THHTMGGVRINEK
-613 AQALTA
+613 AEALTA
-619 EGKAIPGL
+619 EGKVIPGL

-654 GRIAGKAA
+654 GRIAGEAAAKAA
-662 AEAAK
+662 K

>member
-1 MFFFSGL
+1 MKSTMIKSAVAMVFA
-8 FGDVEQISHFDS
+8 
-20 YHPVGSTGE
+20 VG
-29 IIFLGAVVEIGEAIV
+29 
-44 IASFYLEMAD
+44 
-54 FGAQFYTE
+54 
-62 AGRYTIIELV
+62 
-72 FHIHVMLFGGKV
+72 
-84 GIVFPRTALCCSAFA
+84 FA
-99 AAVSAAP
+99 AASMAAP
-106 VTTQGTGVGKH
+106 VTAEGTGVGKH
-117 GDVTV
+117 GDITV
-122 AVTFDSGKIKD
+122 AVTFDAGKIQD
-133 IKIVKQQENPV
+133 IKIVKNAENPI
-144 LAAKVFTDL
+144 LAKKVFTDL
-153 KQHVIDTNSVQLD
+153 KDQVVALSSTDVDL
-166 AISGATFS
+166 ISGATFS
-174 SKGFLDAVADAAKK
+174 AKGFIDAVNDAAKK
-188 AGVTLSKA
+188 AGVTLAKA
-196 DKKAIKKAVKA
+196 DKKALKKAA
-207 LPKESSY
+207 RELPKTSNY

-226 SAAIEAKNAGANVVL
+226 SAAITARNAGANVVL

-262 KNWVQPKLGINDDS
+262 GNWVQPKLGINDDS
-276 PELHAEDTYKGGDM
+276 PELHAEDTFKGGDG
-290 KGDMNVIKVM
+290 KGDMKVINVM
-300 THNALDAAKWCRDY
+300 THQALDAAKWCRDY

-344 EFITKFQAKA
+344 EFIAKFQAKA

-364 MKAEELIKDKSG
+364 MKAEELIKDKDG
-376 RVVGVKATMNGASYT
+376 RVIGVKATMDGSEYT

-428 PGTTGEALYM
+428 PGSTGEALYM
-438 AERAGAQLVNMGYI
+438 AERAGAELVNMGYI

-460 ISGVIELIA
+460 ISGAIELIA

-501 KQTGGYCWVL
+501 NQTGRYCWVL
-511 WNDKIGSISNTV
+511 WNDNIGKISNTV
-523 KEHPTEYEAFTK
+523 KAHANEYEAFTK
-535 QGIMATCD
+535 QGIMTTCD
-543 DLKCVADFTKIPFD
+543 DLKCIADFTKIPFD
-557 SLKGTVNRVSS
+557 QLRKTVKRVSD
-568 MTGKG
+568 MAGKG

-585 DMTQGKYYVIKAVPS
+585 DMQQGKYYVIKAVPS
-600 VHHTMGGVRINEK
+600 THHTMGGVRINEK
-613 AQALTA
+613 AEALTA
-619 EGKAIPGL
+619 EGKVIPGL

-654 GRIAGKAA
+654 GRIAGEAAAKAA
-662 AEAAK
+662 K

>member
-1 MFFFSGL
+1 MKKVSMLSAATLMALAAFS
-8 FGDVEQISHFDS
+8 
-20 YHPVGSTGE
+20 ST
-29 IIFLGAVVEIGEAIV
+29 L
-44 IASFYLEMAD
+44 M
-54 FGAQFYTE
+54 
-62 AGRYTIIELV
+62 
-72 FHIHVMLFGGKV
+72 
-84 GIVFPRTALCCSAFA
+84 
-99 AAVSAAP
+99 AAP
-106 VTTQGTGVGKH
+106 VTQEGTGIGKH

-122 AVTFDSGKIKD
+122 AVTFDNGKIQA
-133 IKIVKQQENPV
+133 IKVVKEQENPV
-144 LAAKVFTDL
+144 LSKEVFTTL
-153 KQHVIDTNSVQLD
+153 KDRVIQTNSADLD
-166 AISGATFS
+166 MISGATFS
-174 SKGFLDAVADAAKK
+174 SKGFLDAVKDAAKK

-196 DKKAIKKAVKA
+196 DKKAIKKAA
-207 LPKESSY
+207 ADLPKVNNY

-226 SAAIEAKNAGANVVL
+226 SAAITAKNAGANVVL

-253 ISGAEMNAA
+253 ISGAEMNVAQ
-262 KNWVQPKLGINDDS
+262 NWVQPKLGITDDS
-276 PELHAEDTYKGGDM
+276 PELHAQDTFKGGDG
-290 KGDMNVIKVM
+290 KGDMKVIEVM
-300 THNALDAAKWCRDY
+300 THQALDAAKWCRDY
-314 LGVRFEDDN
+314 LGVRFEPDN

-333 RALIPVGHTGT
+333 RALIPFGHTGT
-344 EFITKFQAKA
+344 EFISKFQAKA
-354 DELGIPVITN
+354 DELGIPVIKN

-376 RVVGVKATMNGASYT
+376 RVVGVKATMNGQSYT

-400 ATGGFGANPE
+400 ATGGFGANKE

-438 AERAGAQLVNMGYI
+438 AERAGAELVNMSYI

-469 DARFDGAIMLNQEGK
+469 DSRFDGAIMLNQEGK

-501 KQTGGYCWVL
+501 KQTGGYTWVL
-511 WNDKIGSISNTV
+511 WNDKIGAISNTV
-523 KEHPTEYEAFTK
+523 KEHPTEYDAFTK

-543 DLKCVADFTKIPFD
+543 DLKCIADFTKMPYD
-557 SLKGTVNRVSS
+557 QLQETVKRVSS
-568 MTGKG
+568 MAGKG
-573 NDKDFNHRSGLV
+573 NDKDFNHRAGLV
-585 DMTQGKYYVIKAVPS
+585 DMSQGKYYVIKAVPS
-600 VHHTMGGVRINEK
+600 THHTMGGVRINER
-613 AQALTA
+613 AQVLTK
-619 EGKAIPGL
+619 EGKVIPGF

-654 GRIAGKAA
+654 GRIAGEAAAKAA
-662 AEAAK
+662 K

>member
-1 MFFFSGL
+1 MKSTMIKSAVAMVFA
-8 FGDVEQISHFDS
+8 
-20 YHPVGSTGE
+20 VG
-29 IIFLGAVVEIGEAIV
+29 F
-44 IASFYLEMAD
+44 
-54 FGAQFYTE
+54 
-62 AGRYTIIELV
+62 
-72 FHIHVMLFGGKV
+72 
-84 GIVFPRTALCCSAFA
+84 
-99 AAVSAAP
+99 AAVSMAAP
-106 VTTQGTGVGKH
+106 VTAEGTGVGKH
-117 GDVTV
+117 GDITV
-122 AVTFDSGKIKD
+122 AVTFDAGKIQD
-133 IKIVKQQENPV
+133 IKIVKNAENPI
-144 LAAKVFTDL
+144 LAKKVFTDL
-153 KQHVIDTNSVQLD
+153 KDQVVAFSSTDVDLV
-166 AISGATFS
+166 SGATFS
-174 SKGFLDAVADAAKK
+174 AKGFIDAVNDAAKK
-188 AGVTLSKA
+188 AGVTLAKA
-196 DKKAIKKAVKA
+196 DKKALKKAA
-207 LPKESSY
+207 RELPKTSNY

-226 SAAIEAKNAGANVVL
+226 SAAITARNAGANVVL

-253 ISGAEMNAA
+253 ISGAEMNVA

-276 PELHAEDTYKGGDM
+276 PELHAQDTFKGGDG
-290 KGDMNVIKVM
+290 KGDMKVINVM
-300 THNALDAAKWCRDY
+300 THEALDAAKWCRDY

-344 EFITKFQAKA
+344 EFIAKFQAKA

-364 MKAEELIKDKSG
+364 MKAEELIKDKDG
-376 RVVGVKATMNGASYT
+376 RVVGVKATMDGSEYT

-428 PGTTGEALYM
+428 PGSTGEALYM
-438 AERAGAQLVNMGYI
+438 AERAGAELVNMGYI

-460 ISGVIELIA
+460 LSGAIELIA

-501 KQTGGYCWVL
+501 NQTGRYCWVL

-523 KEHPTEYEAFTK
+523 KAHANEYEAFTK
-535 QGIMATCD
+535 QGIMTTCD
-543 DLKCVADFTKIPFD
+543 DLKCIADFTKIPFD
-557 SLKGTVNRVSS
+557 QLQKTVKRVSD
-568 MTGKG
+568 MAGKG

-585 DMTQGKYYVIKAVPS
+585 DMQQGKYYVIKAVPS
-600 VHHTMGGVRINEK
+600 THHTMGGVRINEK
-613 AQALTA
+613 AEALTA
-619 EGKAIPGL
+619 EGKVIPGL

-654 GRIAGKAA
+654 GRIAGEAAAKAA
-662 AEAAK
+662 K

>member
-1 MFFFSGL
+1 
-8 FGDVEQISHFDS
+8 
-20 YHPVGSTGE
+20 
-29 IIFLGAVVEIGEAIV
+29 
-44 IASFYLEMAD
+44 
-54 FGAQFYTE
+54 
-62 AGRYTIIELV
+62 
-72 FHIHVMLFGGKV
+72 MLF
-84 GIVFPRTALCCSAFA
+84 RQTLLA
-99 AAVSAAP
+99 AAVGLMSAAAVAAP

-117 GDVTV
+117 GDMTV
-122 AVTFDSGKIKD
+122 AVTFDNGRIQA
-133 IKIVKQQENPV
+133 IEIVKEAENPV
-144 LAAKVFTDL
+144 LAKKVYTDL
-153 KQHVIDTNSVQLD
+153 KAAVIASNSADLD

-174 SKGFLDAVADAAKK
+174 SKGFLDAVKDAAKK

-196 DKKAIKKAVKA
+196 DAKAIKKVVKNIPAV
-207 LPKESSY
+207 SNY

-262 KNWVQPKLGINDDS
+262 RNWVQPKLGILDDS
-276 PELHAEDTYKGGDM
+276 AERHAADTFKGGDK
-290 KGDMNVIKVM
+290 KGDMKVINVM
-300 THNALDAAKWCRDY
+300 TANALDAAKWCRDY
-314 LGVRFEDDN
+314 LGVRLEDDN

-344 EFITKFQAKA
+344 EFIAKFQAKA
-354 DELGIPVITN
+354 DELGIPVITD
-364 MKAEELIKDKSG
+364 MKAEELIKDKTG
-376 RVVGVKATMNGASYT
+376 RVVGVKATSHGATYT

-400 ATGGFGANPE
+400 ATGGFGANKA

-438 AERAGAQLVNMGYI
+438 AKRAGAQLVNMGYI

-469 DARFDGAIMLNQEGK
+469 DSRFDGAIMLNQEGK
-484 RFVEELQ
+484 RFVEELE

-501 KQTGGYCWVL
+501 KQTGNYCWVL
-511 WNDKIGSISNTV
+511 WNDNIGKISNTV

-535 QGIMATCD
+535 QGIMATCP
-543 DLKCVADFTKIPFD
+543 DLKCIADFTKMP
-557 SLKGTVNRVSS
+557 LKQLESTVKRVSS
-568 MTGKG
+568 MAGKG
-573 NDKDFNHRSGLV
+573 NDKDFHHRGGLM
-585 DMTQGKYYVIKAVPS
+585 DMSEGQYYVIKAVPS
-600 VHHTMGGVRINEK
+600 THHTMGGVRINEK

-619 EGKAIPGL
+619 KGQVIPGL

-654 GRIAGKAA
+654 GRIAGEAA
-662 AEAAK
+662 AFEAAARSAK

>member
-1 MFFFSGL
+1 MK
-8 FGDVEQISHFDS
+8 
-20 YHPVGSTGE
+20 STM
-29 IIFLGAVVEIGEAIV
+29 IKSAVAMVFA
-44 IASFYLEMAD
+44 
-54 FGAQFYTE
+54 
-62 AGRYTIIELV
+62 AG
-72 FHIHVMLFGGKV
+72 
-84 GIVFPRTALCCSAFA
+84 FA
-99 AAVSAAP
+99 AASMAAP
-106 VTTQGTGVGKH
+106 VTAEGTGVGKH
-117 GDVTV
+117 GDITV
-122 AVTFDSGKIKD
+122 AVTFDAGKIQD
-133 IKIVKQQENPV
+133 IKIVKNAENPI
-144 LAAKVFTDL
+144 LAKKVFTDL
-153 KQHVIDTNSVQLD
+153 KDQVVALSSTDVDL
-166 AISGATFS
+166 ISGATFS
-174 SKGFLDAVADAAKK
+174 AKGFIDAVNDAAKK
-188 AGVTLSKA
+188 AGVTLAKA
-196 DKKAIKKAVKA
+196 DKKALKKAA
-207 LPKESSY
+207 RELPKTSNY

-226 SAAIEAKNAGANVVL
+226 SAAITAKNAGANVVL

-253 ISGAEMNAA
+253 ISGAEMNVA

-276 PELHAEDTYKGGDM
+276 PELHAQDTFKGGDG
-290 KGDMNVIKVM
+290 KGDMKVINVM
-300 THNALDAAKWCRDY
+300 THEALDAAKWCRDY

-344 EFITKFQAKA
+344 EFIAKFQAKA

-364 MKAEELIKDKSG
+364 MKAEELIKDKDG
-376 RVVGVKATMNGASYT
+376 RVVGVKATMDGSEYT

-460 ISGVIELIA
+460 ISGAIELIA

-501 KQTGGYCWVL
+501 NQTGQYCWVL
-511 WNDKIGSISNTV
+511 WNDNIGKISNTV
-523 KEHPTEYEAFTK
+523 KAHANEYEAFTK
-535 QGIMATCD
+535 QGIMTTCD
-543 DLKCVADFTKIPFD
+543 DLKCIADFTKIPFD
-557 SLKGTVNRVSS
+557 QLQKTVKRVSD
-568 MTGKG
+568 MAGKG

-585 DMTQGKYYVIKAVPS
+585 DMQQGKYYVIKAVPS
-600 VHHTMGGVRINEK
+600 THHTMGGVRINEK
-613 AQALTA
+613 AEALTA
-619 EGKAIPGL
+619 EGKVIPGL

-654 GRIAGKAA
+654 GRIAGEAAAKAA
-662 AEAAK
+662 K

>member
-1 MFFFSGL
+1 MMKK
-8 FGDVEQISHFDS
+8 
-20 YHPVGSTGE
+20 T
-29 IIFLGAVVEIGEAIV
+29 
-44 IASFYLEMAD
+44 
-54 FGAQFYTE
+54 
-62 AGRYTIIELV
+62 LV
-72 FHIHVMLFGGKV
+72 
-84 GIVFPRTALCCSAFA
+84 TALIATVFAGGTMA
-99 AAVSAAP
+99 AAVTAE
-106 VTTQGTGVGKH
+106 GTGVGKH

-122 AVTFDSGKIKD
+122 SVTFDGGKITD
-133 IKIVKQQENPV
+133 IKVVKEQENKV
-144 LAAKVFTDL
+144 LARGVYTDL
-153 KQHVIDTNSVQLD
+153 KDQVIATNSADLD
-166 AISGATFS
+166 VISGATFT
-174 SKGFLDAVADAAKK
+174 SKGFLDAVKDAAKK

-196 DKKAIKKAVKA
+196 DKKAIKKVAKD
-207 LPKESSY
+207 LPKNSSY
-214 DVVVI
+214 DVVVV

-290 KGDMNVIKVM
+290 KGDMKVINVM
-300 THNALDAAKWCRDY
+300 THNALDAALWCRDY

-364 MKAEELIKDKSG
+364 MKMTDLILDKDG
-376 RVVGVKATMNGASYT
+376 RVSGVKATMDGAEYT

-400 ATGGFGANPE
+400 ATGGFGANKE

-419 DERFKTTDA
+419 DERFMTTDA
-428 PGTTGEALYM
+428 PGTTGEALYI
-438 AERAGAQLVNMGYI
+438 AEKAGAELVNMGYI

-469 DARFDGAIMLNQEGK
+469 DSRFDGAIMLNQEGK
-484 RFVEELQ
+484 RFVEELD

-511 WNDKIGSISNTV
+511 WNDNIGKISNTV
-523 KEHPTEYEAFTK
+523 GTHTTEYDAFTK

-543 DLKCVADFTKIPFD
+543 DLKCIADFTKIPFD
-557 SLKGTVNRVSS
+557 QLKKTVDRVTS
-568 MTGKG
+568 MAGKG
-573 NDKDFNHRSGLV
+573 NDKDFHHRGGLM
-585 DMTQGKYYVIKAVPS
+585 DMSQGKYYVIKAVPS
-600 VHHTMGGVRINEK
+600 THHTMGGIRINEK
-613 AQALTA
+613 AQALTK
-619 EGKAIPGL
+619 EGKVIPGL

>member
-1 MFFFSGL
+1 
-8 FGDVEQISHFDS
+8 
-20 YHPVGSTGE
+20 
-29 IIFLGAVVEIGEAIV
+29 
-44 IASFYLEMAD
+44 
-54 FGAQFYTE
+54 
-62 AGRYTIIELV
+62 
-72 FHIHVMLFGGKV
+72 MLF
-84 GIVFPRTALCCSAFA
+84 RQTLLA
-99 AAVSAAP
+99 AAVGLMSAAAVAAP

-117 GDVTV
+117 GDMTV
-122 AVTFDSGKIKD
+122 AVTFDNGRIQA
-133 IKIVKQQENPV
+133 IEIVKEAENPV
-144 LAAKVFTDL
+144 LAKKVYTDL
-153 KQHVIDTNSVQLD
+153 KAAVIASNSADLD

-174 SKGFLDAVADAAKK
+174 SKGFLDAVKDAAKK

-196 DKKAIKKAVKA
+196 DAKAIKKVVKNIPAV
-207 LPKESSY
+207 SNY

-262 KNWVQPKLGINDDS
+262 RNWVQPKLGILDDS
-276 PELHAEDTYKGGDM
+276 AERHAADTFKGGDK
-290 KGDMNVIKVM
+290 KGDMKVINVM
-300 THNALDAAKWCRDY
+300 TANALDAAKWCRDY

-344 EFITKFQAKA
+344 EFIAKFQAKA
-354 DELGIPVITN
+354 DELGIPVITD
-364 MKAEELIKDKSG
+364 MKAEELIKDKTG
-376 RVVGVKATMNGASYT
+376 RVVGVKATSHGVTYT

-400 ATGGFGANPE
+400 ATGGFGANKA

-438 AERAGAQLVNMGYI
+438 AKRAGAQLVNMGYI

-469 DARFDGAIMLNQEGK
+469 DSRFDGAIMLNQEGK
-484 RFVEELQ
+484 RFVEELE

-501 KQTGGYCWVL
+501 KQTGNYCWVL
-511 WNDKIGSISNTV
+511 WNDNIGKISNTV

-535 QGIMATCD
+535 QGIMATCP
-543 DLKCVADFTKIPFD
+543 DLKCIADFTKMP
-557 SLKGTVNRVSS
+557 LKQLESTVKRVSS
-568 MTGKG
+568 MAGKG
-573 NDKDFNHRSGLV
+573 NDKDFHHRGGLM
-585 DMTQGKYYVIKAVPS
+585 DMSEGQYYVIKAVPS
-600 VHHTMGGVRINEK
+600 THHTMGGVRINEK

-619 EGKAIPGL
+619 KGQVIPGL

-654 GRIAGKAA
+654 GRIAGEAA
-662 AEAAK
+662 AFEAAARSAK

>member
-1 MFFFSGL
+1 MKSTMIKSAVAMVFA
-8 FGDVEQISHFDS
+8 
-20 YHPVGSTGE
+20 VG
-29 IIFLGAVVEIGEAIV
+29 
-44 IASFYLEMAD
+44 
-54 FGAQFYTE
+54 
-62 AGRYTIIELV
+62 
-72 FHIHVMLFGGKV
+72 
-84 GIVFPRTALCCSAFA
+84 FA
-99 AAVSAAP
+99 AASMAAP
-106 VTTQGTGVGKH
+106 VTAEGTGVGKH
-117 GDVTV
+117 GDITV
-122 AVTFDSGKIKD
+122 AVTFDAGKIQD
-133 IKIVKQQENPV
+133 IKIVKNAENPI
-144 LAAKVFTDL
+144 LAKKVFTDL
-153 KQHVIDTNSVQLD
+153 KDQVVALSSTDVDL
-166 AISGATFS
+166 ISGATFS
-174 SKGFLDAVADAAKK
+174 AKGFIDAVNDAAKK
-188 AGVTLSKA
+188 AGVTLAKA
-196 DKKAIKKAVKA
+196 DKKALKKAA
-207 LPKESSY
+207 RELPKTSNY

-226 SAAIEAKNAGANVVL
+226 SAAITAKNAGANVVL

-253 ISGAEMNAA
+253 ISGAEMNVA

-276 PELHAEDTYKGGDM
+276 PELHAQDTFKGGDG
-290 KGDMNVIKVM
+290 KGDMKVINVM
-300 THNALDAAKWCRDY
+300 THEALDAAKWCRDY

-344 EFITKFQAKA
+344 EFIAKFQAKA

-364 MKAEELIKDKSG
+364 MKAEELIKNKDG
-376 RVVGVKATMNGASYT
+376 RVVGVKATMDGSEYT

-428 PGTTGEALYM
+428 PGSTGEALYM
-438 AERAGAQLVNMGYI
+438 AERAGAELVNMGYI

-460 ISGVIELIA
+460 LSGAIELIA

-501 KQTGGYCWVL
+501 NQTGQYCWVL
-511 WNDKIGSISNTV
+511 WNDNIGKISNTV
-523 KEHPTEYEAFTK
+523 KAHANEYEAFTK
-535 QGIMATCD
+535 QGIMTTCD
-543 DLKCVADFTKIPFD
+543 DLKCIADFTKIPFD
-557 SLKGTVNRVSS
+557 QLRKTVKRVSD
-568 MTGKG
+568 MAGKG
-573 NDKDFNHRSGLV
+573 NDKDFNHRAGLM
-585 DMTQGKYYVIKAVPS
+585 DMQQGKYYVIKAVPS
-600 VHHTMGGVRINEK
+600 THHTMGGVRINEK
-613 AQALTA
+613 AEALTA
-619 EGKAIPGL
+619 EGKVIPGL

-654 GRIAGKAA
+654 GRIAGEAA
-662 AEAAK
+662 ATAAK

>member
-1 MFFFSGL
+1 MKSTMIKSVVAMVFA
-8 FGDVEQISHFDS
+8 
-20 YHPVGSTGE
+20 VG
-29 IIFLGAVVEIGEAIV
+29 
-44 IASFYLEMAD
+44 
-54 FGAQFYTE
+54 
-62 AGRYTIIELV
+62 
-72 FHIHVMLFGGKV
+72 
-84 GIVFPRTALCCSAFA
+84 FA
-99 AAVSAAP
+99 AASMAAP
-106 VTTQGTGVGKH
+106 VTAEGTGVGKH
-117 GDVTV
+117 GDITV
-122 AVTFDSGKIKD
+122 AVTFDAGKIQD
-133 IKIVKQQENPV
+133 IKIVKNAENPI
-144 LAAKVFTDL
+144 LAKKVFTDL
-153 KQHVIDTNSVQLD
+153 KDQVVALSSTDVDL
-166 AISGATFS
+166 ISGATFS
-174 SKGFLDAVADAAKK
+174 AKGFIDAVNDAAKK
-188 AGVTLSKA
+188 AGVTLAKT
-196 DKKAIKKAVKA
+196 DKKALKKAA
-207 LPKESSY
+207 RELPKTSNY

-226 SAAIEAKNAGANVVL
+226 SAAITAKNAGANVVL

-253 ISGAEMNAA
+253 ISGAEMNVA

-276 PELHAEDTYKGGDM
+276 PELHAQDTFKGGDG
-290 KGDMNVIKVM
+290 KGDMKVINVM
-300 THNALDAAKWCRDY
+300 THEALDAAKWCRDY

-344 EFITKFQAKA
+344 EFIAKFQAKA

-364 MKAEELIKDKSG
+364 MKAEELIKDKDG
-376 RVVGVKATMNGASYT
+376 RVVGVKATMDGSEYT

-428 PGTTGEALYM
+428 PGSTGEALYM
-438 AERAGAQLVNMGYI
+438 AERAGAELVNMGYI

-460 ISGVIELIA
+460 ISGAIELIA

-501 KQTGGYCWVL
+501 NQTGQYCWVL
-511 WNDKIGSISNTV
+511 WNDNIGKISNTV
-523 KEHPTEYEAFTK
+523 KAHANEYEAFTK
-535 QGIMATCD
+535 QGIMTTCD
-543 DLKCVADFTKIPFD
+543 DLKCIADFTKIPFD
-557 SLKGTVNRVSS
+557 QLQKTVKRVSD
-568 MTGKG
+568 MAGKG

-585 DMTQGKYYVIKAVPS
+585 DMQQGKYYVIKAVPS
-600 VHHTMGGVRINEK
+600 THHTMGGVRINEK
-613 AQALTA
+613 AEALTA
-619 EGKAIPGL
+619 EGKVIPGL

-654 GRIAGKAA
+654 GRIAGEAAAKAA
-662 AEAAK
+662 K

>member
-1 MFFFSGL
+1 MK
-8 FGDVEQISHFDS
+8 
-20 YHPVGSTGE
+20 STM
-29 IIFLGAVVEIGEAIV
+29 IKSAVAMVFA
-44 IASFYLEMAD
+44 
-54 FGAQFYTE
+54 
-62 AGRYTIIELV
+62 AG
-72 FHIHVMLFGGKV
+72 
-84 GIVFPRTALCCSAFA
+84 FA
-99 AAVSAAP
+99 AASMAAP
-106 VTTQGTGVGKH
+106 VTAEGTGVGKH
-117 GDVTV
+117 GDITV
-122 AVTFDSGKIKD
+122 AVTFDAGKIQD
-133 IKIVKQQENPV
+133 IKIVKNAENPI
-144 LAAKVFTDL
+144 LAKKVFTDL
-153 KQHVIDTNSVQLD
+153 KDQVVALSSTDVDL
-166 AISGATFS
+166 ISGATFS
-174 SKGFLDAVADAAKK
+174 AKGFIDAVNDAAKK
-188 AGVTLSKA
+188 AGVTLAKA
-196 DKKAIKKAVKA
+196 DKKALKKAA
-207 LPKESSY
+207 RELPKTSNY

-226 SAAIEAKNAGANVVL
+226 SAAITARNAGANVVL

-253 ISGAEMNAA
+253 ISGAEMNVA

-276 PELHAEDTYKGGDM
+276 PELHAQDTFKGGDG
-290 KGDMNVIKVM
+290 KGDMKVINVM
-300 THNALDAAKWCRDY
+300 THEALDAAKWCRDY

-344 EFITKFQAKA
+344 EFIAKFQAKA

-364 MKAEELIKDKSG
+364 MKAEELIKDKDG
-376 RVVGVKATMNGASYT
+376 RVVGVKATMDGSEYT

-428 PGTTGEALYM
+428 PGSTGEALYM

-460 ISGVIELIA
+460 ISGAIELIA

-501 KQTGGYCWVL
+501 NQTGQYCWVL
-511 WNDKIGSISNTV
+511 WNDNIGKISNTV
-523 KEHPTEYEAFTK
+523 KAHANEYEAFTK
-535 QGIMATCD
+535 QGIMTTCD
-543 DLKCVADFTKIPFD
+543 DLKCIADFTKIPFD
-557 SLKGTVNRVSS
+557 QLRKTVKRVSD
-568 MTGKG
+568 MAGKG
-573 NDKDFNHRSGLV
+573 NDKDFNHRAGLM
-585 DMTQGKYYVIKAVPS
+585 DMQQGKYYVIKAVPS
-600 VHHTMGGVRINEK
+600 THHTMGGVRINEK
-613 AQALTA
+613 AEALTA
-619 EGKAIPGL
+619 EGKVIPGL

-654 GRIAGKAA
+654 GRIAGEAAAKAA
-662 AEAAK
+662 K

>member
-1 MFFFSGL
+1 
-8 FGDVEQISHFDS
+8 
-20 YHPVGSTGE
+20 
-29 IIFLGAVVEIGEAIV
+29 
-44 IASFYLEMAD
+44 
-54 FGAQFYTE
+54 
-62 AGRYTIIELV
+62 
-72 FHIHVMLFGGKV
+72 MLF
-84 GIVFPRTALCCSAFA
+84 RQTLLA
-99 AAVSAAP
+99 AAVGLMSAAAVAAP

-117 GDVTV
+117 GDMTV
-122 AVTFDSGKIKD
+122 AVTFDNGRIQA
-133 IKIVKQQENPV
+133 IEIVKEAENPV
-144 LAAKVFTDL
+144 LAKKVYTDL
-153 KQHVIDTNSVQLD
+153 KAAVIASNSADLD

-174 SKGFLDAVADAAKK
+174 SKGFLDAVKDAAKK

-196 DKKAIKKAVKA
+196 DAKAIKKVVKNIPAV
-207 LPKESSY
+207 SNY

-262 KNWVQPKLGINDDS
+262 RNWVQPKLGILDDS
-276 PELHAEDTYKGGDM
+276 AERHAADTFKGGDK
-290 KGDMNVIKVM
+290 KGDMKVINVM
-300 THNALDAAKWCRDY
+300 TANALDAAKWCRDY

-344 EFITKFQAKA
+344 EFIAKFQAKA
-354 DELGIPVITN
+354 DELGIPVITD
-364 MKAEELIKDKSG
+364 MKAEELIKDKTG
-376 RVVGVKATMNGASYT
+376 RVVGVKATSHGATYT

-400 ATGGFGANPE
+400 ATGGFGANKA

-438 AERAGAQLVNMGYI
+438 AKRAGAQLVNMGYI

-469 DARFDGAIMLNQEGK
+469 DSRFDGAIMLNQEGK
-484 RFVEELQ
+484 RFVEELE

-501 KQTGGYCWVL
+501 KQTGNYCWVL
-511 WNDKIGSISNTV
+511 WNDNIGKISNTV

-535 QGIMATCD
+535 QGIMATCP
-543 DLKCVADFTKIPFD
+543 DLKCIADFTKMP
-557 SLKGTVNRVSS
+557 LKQLESTVKRVSS
-568 MTGKG
+568 MAGKG
-573 NDKDFNHRSGLV
+573 NDKDFHHRGGLM
-585 DMTQGKYYVIKAVPS
+585 DMSEGQYYVIKAVPS
-600 VHHTMGGVRINEK
+600 THHTMGGVRINEK
-613 AQALTA
+613 AQVLTA
-619 EGKAIPGL
+619 KGQVIPGL

-654 GRIAGKAA
+654 GRIAGEAA
-662 AEAAK
+662 AFEAAARSAK

>member
-1 MFFFSGL
+1 MKSTMIKSAVAMVFA
-8 FGDVEQISHFDS
+8 
-20 YHPVGSTGE
+20 VG
-29 IIFLGAVVEIGEAIV
+29 
-44 IASFYLEMAD
+44 
-54 FGAQFYTE
+54 
-62 AGRYTIIELV
+62 
-72 FHIHVMLFGGKV
+72 
-84 GIVFPRTALCCSAFA
+84 FA
-99 AAVSAAP
+99 AASMAAP
-106 VTTQGTGVGKH
+106 VTAEGTGVGKH
-117 GDVTV
+117 GDITV
-122 AVTFDSGKIKD
+122 AVTFDAGKIQD
-133 IKIVKQQENPV
+133 IKIVKNAENPI
-144 LAAKVFTDL
+144 LAKKVFTDL
-153 KQHVIDTNSVQLD
+153 KDQVVALSSTDVDL
-166 AISGATFS
+166 ISGATFS
-174 SKGFLDAVADAAKK
+174 AKGFIDAVNDAAKK
-188 AGVTLSKA
+188 AGVTLAKA
-196 DKKAIKKAVKA
+196 DKKALKKAA
-207 LPKESSY
+207 RELPKTSNY

-226 SAAIEAKNAGANVVL
+226 SAAITARNAGANVVL

-253 ISGAEMNAA
+253 ISGAEMNVA

-276 PELHAEDTYKGGDM
+276 PELHAQDTFKGGDG
-290 KGDMNVIKVM
+290 KGDMKVINVM
-300 THNALDAAKWCRDY
+300 THEALDAAKWCRDY

-344 EFITKFQAKA
+344 EFIAKFQAKA

-364 MKAEELIKDKSG
+364 MKAEELIKNKDG
-376 RVVGVKATMNGASYT
+376 RVVGVKATMDGSEYT

-428 PGTTGEALYM
+428 PGSTGEALYM
-438 AERAGAQLVNMGYI
+438 AERAGAELVNMGYI

-460 ISGVIELIA
+460 LSGAIELIA

-501 KQTGGYCWVL
+501 NQTGQYCWVL

-523 KEHPTEYEAFTK
+523 KAHANEYEAFTK
-535 QGIMATCD
+535 QGIMTTCD
-543 DLKCVADFTKIPFD
+543 DLKCIADFTKIPFD
-557 SLKGTVNRVSS
+557 QLRKTVKRVSD
-568 MTGKG
+568 MAGKG
-573 NDKDFNHRSGLV
+573 NDKDFNHRAGLM
-585 DMTQGKYYVIKAVPS
+585 DMQQGKYYVIKAVPS
-600 VHHTMGGVRINEK
+600 THHTMGGVRINEK
-613 AQALTA
+613 AEALTA
-619 EGKAIPGL
+619 EGKVIPGL

-654 GRIAGKAA
+654 GRIAGEAAAKAA
-662 AEAAK
+662 K

>member
-1 MFFFSGL
+1 MQFSRALIAGL
-8 FGDVEQISHFDS
+8 V
-20 YHPVGSTGE
+20 
-29 IIFLGAVVEIGEAIV
+29 
-44 IASFYLEMAD
+44 
-54 FGAQFYTE
+54 
-62 AGRYTIIELV
+62 
-72 FHIHVMLFGGKV
+72 
-84 GIVFPRTALCCSAFA
+84 CSAFA

-376 RVVGVKATMNGASYT
+376 RIVGVKATMNGASYT

>member
-1 MFFFSGL
+1 
-8 FGDVEQISHFDS
+8 
-20 YHPVGSTGE
+20 
-29 IIFLGAVVEIGEAIV
+29 
-44 IASFYLEMAD
+44 
-54 FGAQFYTE
+54 
-62 AGRYTIIELV
+62 
-72 FHIHVMLFGGKV
+72 MLF
-84 GIVFPRTALCCSAFA
+84 RQTLLA
-99 AAVSAAP
+99 AAVGLMSAAAVAAP

-117 GDVTV
+117 GDMTV
-122 AVTFDSGKIKD
+122 AVTFDNGRIQA
-133 IKIVKQQENPV
+133 IEIVKEAENPV
-144 LAAKVFTDL
+144 LAKKVYTDL
-153 KQHVIDTNSVQLD
+153 KAAVIASNSADLD

-174 SKGFLDAVADAAKK
+174 SKGFLDAVKDAAKK

-196 DKKAIKKAVKA
+196 DAKAIKKVVKNIPAV
-207 LPKESSY
+207 SNY

-262 KNWVQPKLGINDDS
+262 RNWVQPKLGILDDS
-276 PELHAEDTYKGGDM
+276 AERHAADTFKGGDK
-290 KGDMNVIKVM
+290 KGDMKVINVM
-300 THNALDAAKWCRDY
+300 TANALDAAKWCRDY

-344 EFITKFQAKA
+344 EFIAKFQAKA
-354 DELGIPVITN
+354 DELGIPVITD
-364 MKAEELIKDKSG
+364 MKAEELIKDKTG
-376 RVVGVKATMNGASYT
+376 RVVGVKATSHGATYT

-400 ATGGFGANPE
+400 ATGGFGANKA

-438 AERAGAQLVNMGYI
+438 AKRAGAQLVNMGYI

-469 DARFDGAIMLNQEGK
+469 DSRFDGAIMLNQEGK
-484 RFVEELQ
+484 RFVEELE

-501 KQTGGYCWVL
+501 KQTGNYCWVL
-511 WNDKIGSISNTV
+511 WNDNIGKISNTV

-535 QGIMATCD
+535 QGIMATCP
-543 DLKCVADFTKIPFD
+543 DLKCIADFTKMP
-557 SLKGTVNRVSS
+557 LKQLESTVKRVSS
-568 MTGKG
+568 MAGKG
-573 NDKDFNHRSGLV
+573 NDKDFHHRGGLM
-585 DMTQGKYYVIKAVPS
+585 DMSEGQYYVIKAVPS
-600 VHHTMGGVRINEK
+600 THHTMGGVRINEK

-619 EGKAIPGL
+619 KGQVIPGL

-654 GRIAGKAA
+654 GRIAGEAA
-662 AEAAK
+662 AFEAAARSSK